1 MYTHK
6 VFFSFNIPDVI
17 QDRADWWVEE
27 IVPDP
32 RISFRLADIAC
43 TGITDASVDMVSLSL
58 GKPTSQRSYLCMLVF
73 FSISVGICTLLI
85 YLRMLYMYVFMY
97 GDCPVVLLPV
107 LHELPAEVT
116 QRVMAEAYRILKPG
130 GALAIMEMD
139 PLSPG

>member
-43 TGITDASVDMVSLSL
+43 TGIADASVDMVSLSL

-73 FSISVGICTLLI
+73 IFLL
-85 YLRMLYMYVFMY
+85 L
-97 GDCPVVLLPV
+97 
-107 LHELPAEVT
+107 
-116 QRVMAEAYRILKPG
+116 
-130 GALAIMEMD
+130 
-139 PLSPG
+139 